1 MKDPKRT
8 RMAVA
13 DFMPEDA
20 SRYRD
25 LIPRI
30 ATGVVGGVL
39 LFFLALYPPPIWWGV
54 TVAVISVF
62 SASEFYALTRREHR
76 RPNELFGLVA
86 VGAMPLVA
94 SLTTGTAGF
103 DGAVGLLLILT
114 VLALLSLVWQVLFP
128 SVTVTDSALTV
139 FGAVYT
145 GFMLSHMVLIRM
157 MPTYG
162 PQYVVTLLLSVWAS
176 DVAAYFAGTAFGRH
190 RLAPHVSPRKSWE
203 GAVAGAGACVAVWVI
218 ARFVIMGPVS
228 LLWFAVI
235 GVGVGIAAIVG
246 DLVES
251 RIKREAG
258 AKDSGALL
266 PGHGG
271 FLDRFDSVIAAAVV
285 AYYLLLWAGR

>member
-1 MKDPKRT
+1 M
-8 RMAVA
+8 
-13 DFMPEDA
+13 
-20 SRYRD
+20 
-25 LIPRI
+25 
-30 ATGVVGGVL
+30 
-39 LFFLALYPPPIWWGV
+39 

-62 SASEFYALTRREHR
+62 AASEFYALTRREHR

-86 VGAMPLVA
+86 VGAMPLA
-94 SLTTGTAGF
+94 AALTGSVPGL
-103 DGAVGLLLILT
+103 DGAIGLLLILT
-114 VLALLSLVWQVLFP
+114 ALALLSLVWQVLFP

-145 GFMLSHMVLIRM
+145 GFMLSHLVLIRM
-157 MPTYG
+157 LPTYG
-162 PQYVVTLLLSVWAS
+162 SAYVITLMLSVWAS

-203 GAVAGAGACVAVWVI
+203 GAVAGALACVAVWI
-218 ARFVIMGPVS
+218 AARFFIRGPVPV
-228 LLWFAVI
+228 LWFAVI

-258 AKDSGALL
+258 AKDSGNLL

-271 FLDRFDSVIAAAVV
+271 FLDRFDSSIAAAVV
-285 AYYLLLWAGR
+285 AYYLLLWAGRGF